1 MAHALNGSGTPGDVV
16 RVLRNVGLAVL
27 AGGAVLAI
35 AIATRPAAFHVERAA
50 TIDAPAEVV
59 FPLVDDLRAWEH
71 WSPFER
77 DPQMTKEFAGAER
90 GEGAIYR
97 WSGNADVGR
106 GEVAITESVP
116 EEHVA
121 IRLEFFEPM
130 RATNHVRFTFEPA
143 GRSTRVIWA
152 MDGRNGF
159 VGKAFSLVFDV
170 DDMVGPD
177 FEQGLAAMK
186 ALAEARAS
194 ASGAR

>member
-1 MAHALNGSGTPGDVV
+1 MRAL
-16 RVLRNVGLAVL
+16 RWIGLAVGIALLGL
-27 AGGAVLAI
+27 AVAV
-35 AIATRPAAFHVERAA
+35 ATRPAAFHVERAT

-59 FPLVDDLRAWEH
+59 FPLVDDLRAWER

-77 DPQMTKEFAGAER
+77 DPEIEKEFPGPPS

-106 GEVAITESVP
+106 GEVRITESVP
-116 EEHVA
+116 NERIA
-121 IRLEFFEPM
+121 IELEFFEPM
-130 RATNHVRFTFEPA
+130 RATNQVLFAFAPV
-143 GRSTRVIWA
+143 GDGTRVRWA

-170 DDMVGPD
+170 DEMVGAD
-177 FEQGLAAMK
+177 FERGLATMK
-186 ALAEARAS
+186 QVAESQHA